1 MNLARCFIHA
11 GYKYKSERERKKEK
25 EKERREENREK
36 VRCERQREKQM
47 ETRRVTGKE
56 EYVETKSVIKT
67 TADLFT
73 LCATHSN

>member
-1 MNLARCFIHA
+1 MLGMSTRVRETEGGSEN
-11 GYKYKSERERKKEK
+11 ERERNRKRGEK
-25 EKERREENREK
+25 RERAPS
-36 VRCERQREKQM
+36 ERQREKQM

-56 EYVETKSVIKT
+56 KYEETESVIKT